1 MINRAKLFA
10 FLTVAALSAAVL
22 TGCSGSASSA
32 SVAESTPASSAA
44 SSESGIVSQQ
54 ENSTTEPETVCEAL
68 LAVNTISN
76 PFELTAMN
84 MEYDF
89 YLAAEDVVSY
99 KGVKSND
106 NGDAGIV
113 LVIQPA
119 EGKEQTVKDALAAYQ
134 QSLIDTASNYPADFA
149 QALENAQNA
158 LIESN
163 GRVVVLVVNS
173 NECTEDLTVAVN
185 SALNG

>member
-10 FLTVAALSAAVL
+10 FAAVAAIGAAVL
-22 TGCSGSASSA
+22 AGCGGSASSA
-32 SVAESTPASSAA
+32 SAAESTPAPA
-44 SSESGIVSQQ
+44 SSESAVVSQQ
-54 ENSTTEPETVCEAL
+54 ENGTADLDAVCDAL

-89 YLAAEDVVSY
+89 YLAAEDVVAY

-113 LVIQPA
+113 LAIQPA

-163 GRVVVLVVNS
+163 GSVVVLVVNS
-173 NECTEDLTVAVN
+173 NECADDLTAAVN
-185 SALNG
+185 SALNR